1 MERRKLRNYL
11 EAYLYLLSAFVLLII
26 FIYYPFLVSVFK
38 SFFLTNS
45 FAEIREFV
53 GFDNYMDLFANNSFR
68 KSILN
73 TFKFTLF
80 SVPISILISF
90 FMAMLAAKTRRMSPL
105 YEVFYSI
112 PMAMSS
118 SVSAMIFKIIFNQNV
133 GIVNKVLNLHINWL
147 DDISTAMWVLII
159 ISIWMHL
166 GYNYL
171 FILSAVRGLP
181 QSVLESAEL
190 DGANAFTRAY
200 KIILPLVSPTVFFLL
215 CNSLASALTMSN
227 LSLILTPQGGPGKTT
242 ETMIS
247 FMYKA
252 SAQSS
257 NYNLAFPAA
266 VISFIIA
273 VMAIIATFAYERKG
287 VYYN

>member
-1 MERRKLRNYL
+1 MERKKVRKYL
-11 EAYLYLLSAFVLLII
+11 EAYMYLIPAFFLLIV
-26 FIYYPFLVSVFK
+26 FIYYPFLISVFK

-45 FAEIREFV
+45 FSEIREFV
-53 GFDNYMDLFANNSFR
+53 GAENYIDLFSNSSFR

-73 TFKFTLF
+73 TFKFTVF

-90 FMAMLAAKTRRMSPL
+90 FMAMLASKTRKASPL

-171 FILSAVRGLP
+171 FILSAIRGLP
-181 QSVLESAEL
+181 QSVIESAEL
-190 DGANAFTRAY
+190 DGANAFVRAY
-200 KIILPLVSPTVFFLL
+200 KIVLPLVSPTVFFLL

-257 NYNLAFPAA
+257 NYNLAFPSA
-266 VISFIIA
+266 VISFLIA
-273 VMAIIATFAYERKG
+273 VLAIIATFAYEKKG

>member
-1 MERRKLRNYL
+1 MKNKKLLRYG
-11 EAYLYLLSAFVLLII
+11 EAYLYLLPAFVLLIA
-26 FIYYPFLVSVFK
+26 FIYYPFIVSVIK

-53 GFDNYMDLFANNSFR
+53 GIENYATLFSNNTFR
-68 KSILN
+68 RSILN
-73 TFKFTLF
+73 TFKFTVV
-80 SVPISILISF
+80 SVPVSIVISF
-90 FMAMLAAKTRRMSPL
+90 VMAMLAGKMRKCSPI
-105 YEVFYSI
+105 YETLYSI

-133 GIVNKVLNLHINWL
+133 GIVNKTLHLHINWL
-147 DDISTAMWVLII
+147 DDVSTAMWVLII

-171 FILSAVRGLP
+171 FILSAIRGLP
-181 QSVLESAEL
+181 KSVLESAEL
-190 DGANAFTRAY
+190 DGANAFTRAR
-200 KIILPLVSPTVFFLL
+200 KIVFPLVSPTVFFLL

-227 LSLILTPQGGPGKTT
+227 LSLILTPGGGPGKST

-266 VISFIIA
+266 VVSFIIA
-273 VMAIIATFAYERKG
+273 VMAIIATFAYEKKG